1 MKDAPPRPRRGRAR
15 EDGVLGLSE
24 EQAEEWGSGGRALL
38 GVVLGGTRRGL
49 LAVDE
54 VAGRTETKAVEK
66 ER

>member
-1 MKDAPPRPRRGRAR
+1 
-15 EDGVLGLSE
+15 VLGLSNDE
-24 EQAEEWGSGGRALL
+24 EAEEWGRGGRALL

-54 VAGRTETKAVEK
+54 VAGRTKTKAVEK